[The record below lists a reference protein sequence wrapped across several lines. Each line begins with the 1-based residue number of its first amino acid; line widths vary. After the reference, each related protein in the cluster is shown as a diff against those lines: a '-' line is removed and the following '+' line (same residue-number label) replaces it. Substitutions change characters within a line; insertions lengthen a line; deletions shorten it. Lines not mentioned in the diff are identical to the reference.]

1 MGREVGPLFTNKKTP
16 EAQRLGSLAR
26 TMLGELKARMKAL
39 GLLMGVQKKVLP
51 DGSSIKVFSNRGI
64 DKAILEVPEK
74 AKVECK
80 KYVESGRQWWGPLD
94 TDRGYIQISTDIEG
108 SNGPASPAQAISEG
122 LSLALGCKTPSNQ
135 SACNTEVYA
144 KKVVRKTTPASSFT
158 GKLAKLIQC
167 VYGTKRTDISSIDP
181 ASLILAGVEL
191 THTFSRS
198 SILYTDA
205 KKNYWMLQIIGLES
219 ASIQAWTSPCNSN
232 IDTVEYGKE
241 AYHLFSLIPKSSV
254 FSILCSGT
262 EELLETHRPMT
273 NGWHATQRGDVG
285 HICLIGAPTGG
296 LYKYELS
303 DSGIAKQPGQTDE
316 EYIASRF
323 SITFSNV
330 ASEQFTSLAGL
341 DRVLIPY
348 YTEDCLQLGATV
360 TSATNLNHTF
370 VQPSFPIYCRYRL
383 DDTLDVIYYE
393 AVAEAEQADVDHTG
407 IDSCSSLSCT
417 QAITYGHNGVT
428 SGFTIASISPKTY
441 PNKVTKEYI
450 QLEREV
456 GGGRGWKYYVYGLGC
471 DMDDPILDKFT
482 EMVERGCA
490 FIDVGVYI
498 SDTTD
503 TRKEGTL
510 VQDTVGGQALVI
522 PFYAHESFSIFELGI
537 DKTYLQTS
545 FDQYTGAYITEAK
558 FMSRT
563 CEETINVEG
572 FVSNYYYADDN
583 PHDEHENTDWNFHY
597 SLKGTYFPHV
607 GDVQEIVD
615 FDAAYGGTPVT
626 SLSCGDQASGTEAPG
641 SWFFVLYC
649 PDNQNPLCEDAPFYN
664 SLFSLSTTIGGK
676 YVFPKIAV
684 LESYQFGHTN
694 GYFDEDKEY
703 TIHRGYQEFREECA
717 FTGKS

>member
-1 MGREVGPLFTNKKTP
+1 
-16 EAQRLGSLAR
+16 
-26 TMLGELKARMKAL
+26 
-39 GLLMGVQKKVLP
+39 
-51 DGSSIKVFSNRGI
+51 
-64 DKAILEVPEK
+64 
-74 AKVECK
+74 
-80 KYVESGRQWWGPLD
+80 
-94 TDRGYIQISTDIEG
+94 
-108 SNGPASPAQAISEG
+108 
-122 LSLALGCKTPSNQ
+122 
-135 SACNTEVYA
+135 
-144 KKVVRKTTPASSFT
+144 
-158 GKLAKLIQC
+158 
-167 VYGTKRTDISSIDP
+167 
-181 ASLILAGVEL
+181 
-191 THTFSRS
+191 
-198 SILYTDA
+198 
-205 KKNYWMLQIIGLES
+205 MLQIIGLES

-360 TSATNLNHTF
+360 IDATDLNHTF

-383 DDTLDVIYYE
+383 DDTLDVVYYE

-417 QAITYGHNGVT
+417 QAITYGHSGVT
-428 SGFTIASISPKTY
+428 SGFTFASISPKTY
-441 PNKVTKEYI
+441 PNKVTKGYI

-456 GGGRGWKYYVYGLGC
+456 LGGGSWIPVAGGGC
-471 DMDDPILDKFT
+471 RDLWEVIGP
-482 EMVERGCA
+482 EWHQWANEEGCA
-490 FIDVGVYI
+490 FISIEVYV
-498 SDTTD
+498 SPTTD
-503 TRKEGTL
+503 TVTGGSL
-510 VQDTVGGQALVI
+510 LQDTVGGQALII
-522 PFYAHESFSIFELGI
+522 PFYSHESFSIFDLEI
-537 DKTYLQTS
+537 EKTYLETHYREYAGS
-545 FDQYTGAYITEAK
+545 
-558 FMSRT
+558 FMSEWKMYTENCPAPNPTRFDSGQH
-563 CEETINVEG
+563 ETFFYNDILGQGNIPIV
-572 FVSNYYYADDN
+572 D
-583 PHDEHENTDWNFHY
+583 HENKDWSFHY

-626 SLSCGDQASGTEAPG
+626 SLSCGDQASGTEDPG

-676 YVFPKIAV
+676 HVFPKIAV